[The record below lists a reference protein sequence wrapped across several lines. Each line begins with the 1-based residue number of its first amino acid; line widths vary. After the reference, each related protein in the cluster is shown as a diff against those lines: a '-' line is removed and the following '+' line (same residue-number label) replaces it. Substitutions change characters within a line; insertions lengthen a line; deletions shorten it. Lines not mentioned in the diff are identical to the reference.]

1 MKRPS
6 KARRQ
11 FLKTSAAVSAG
22 YWVAGGVSPKESRS
36 AIEEVR
42 FACVGVGG
50 KGQSDSDDAARAGKI
65 VAICDIDDSTIAKR
79 KEDDKFKDAKVFHDF
94 RKLFDE
100 VGNSIDAVTVSTPD
114 HLHGFVAAMA
124 MKNKKACFCQK
135 PLTKTIWEA
144 RRLAEI
150 AQETGVATQMGNQG
164 SEKTGLREAAAK
176 IKAGVIGNV
185 KEVHVWTN
193 RPVWPQGIPRP
204 KGEPVPANI
213 HWDEYIG
220 PEKMRDYSPAYH
232 PFKWRGFWAFGTGA
246 LGDMACHTLNM
257 PFAGCDLTNP
267 VAVKARTSG
276 HNSETFPANSLI
288 EFDFAAT
295 DKRPPLKVFWYD
307 GGRKVDPALLEGQKM
322 RDSGSLVIGDK
333 GKIFSPDDYGA
344 EYYLLGGATD
354 KEVDVEKSPGH
365 FREWVQAIKGGKP
378 AWSNFANYAGKL
390 TEVILLGNLAV
401 WAAGE
406 AKEGVQEVESP
417 LLEWD
422 QAALKVKGT
431 EQFDWMIK
439 PNMREGY
446 ENIF

>member
-79 KEDDKFKDAKVFHDF
+79 KEDDKFKDAKVYHDF

-150 AQETGVATQMGNQG
+150 AKETGVATQMGNQG
-164 SEKTGLREAAAK
+164 CEKTGLREAAAK

-246 LGDMACHTLNM
+246 LGDMAC
-257 PFAGCDLTNP
+257 
-267 VAVKARTSG
+267 
-276 HNSETFPANSLI
+276 
-288 EFDFAAT
+288 
-295 DKRPPLKVFWYD
+295 
-307 GGRKVDPALLEGQKM
+307 Q
-322 RDSGSLVIGDK
+322 
-333 GKIFSPDDYGA
+333 
-344 EYYLLGGATD
+344 
-354 KEVDVEKSPGH
+354 
-365 FREWVQAIKGGKP
+365 
-378 AWSNFANYAGKL
+378 
-390 TEVILLGNLAV
+390 
-401 WAAGE
+401 
-406 AKEGVQEVESP
+406 
-417 LLEWD
+417 
-422 QAALKVKGT
+422 
-431 EQFDWMIK
+431 
-439 PNMREGY
+439 
-446 ENIF
+446 